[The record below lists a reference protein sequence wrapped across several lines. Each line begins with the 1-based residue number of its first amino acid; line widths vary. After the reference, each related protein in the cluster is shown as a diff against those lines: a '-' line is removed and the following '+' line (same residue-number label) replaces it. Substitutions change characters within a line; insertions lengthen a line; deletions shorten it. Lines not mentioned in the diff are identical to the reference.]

1 MATSN
6 GPPFVV
12 ERAAPI
18 RLPVRIR
25 MAATS
30 TRNHLDGAWWP
41 RSRDGA
47 VELAHLVD
55 HLAPSSGRIIRA
67 LVCAGDWNATLRRI
81 PVRDGHLKVG
91 FFPRDDTHLIV
102 LTTAERIMLCVLVV
116 PPEFTQAQGREALLP
131 SAIARRARSTS
142 ELLHEAVAHADTNPL
157 NCWLDDGGSWWPGP
171 AMLP

>member
-6 GPPFVV
+6 GPIFVV

-18 RLPVRIR
+18 RIR

-30 TRNHLDGAWWP
+30 SGNHLDAAWWP
-41 RSRDGA
+41 RSRDVA
-47 VELAHLVD
+47 VELANLVD
-55 HLAPSSGRIIRA
+55 HLAPTSGRIIRA
-67 LVCAGDWNATLRRI
+67 LVCAGDWNATPRHI
-81 PVRDGHLKVG
+81 PVRGGHLKVG

-102 LTTAERIMLCVLVV
+102 LTTAERLMLCVLVV
-116 PPEFTQAQGREALLP
+116 PPEFTQAQAGEALLP

-157 NCWLDDGGSWWPGP
+157 NRWLDDGGSWWPG
-171 AMLP
+171 AATLP